1 MTRPGRLDTI
11 IFMLEYSLQ
20 RSDREIS
27 LPSLYNP
34 LEINFQNFSS
44 PQEQQGTQ
52 DTNRKSLQA
61 LSSPE
66 SRTSLNPEEKF
77 YCTLLGLDQ
86 NEQKQLLELMKNS
99 EDLLEEVPNF
109 GLMEELDQAKSSPS
123 YLKAIARFLT
133 DINNSSYT
141 ANEKAI
147 KLFRI
152 AMSFY
157 ELDAATNI
165 AEYSNLNSSEKLD
178 QLYANMRD
186 DFFKSIIERPYD
198 ISSPNEYVFN
208 CSPEESKEIIEAAI
222 KKIRDF
228 AKILSENPD
237 EFLVKVFQGADLDG
251 TTSTGYTQEEKL
263 KLSNH
268 FTNLENT
275 PDEMFEFME
284 KTGFG
289 KYYKFL
295 LGES

>member
-11 IFMLEYSLQ
+11 IFMFEYSLIP
-20 RSDREIS
+20 SDRNIR
-27 LPSLYNP
+27 LPSSYNP
-34 LEINFQNFSS
+34 REINFFF
-44 PQEQQGTQ
+44 PEGQQASQ
-52 DTNRKSLQA
+52 DTNRKSLEA

-66 SRTSLNPEEKF
+66 SRTSLNPEEEF
-77 YCTLLGLDQ
+77 YCNLLGLDLK
-86 NEQKQLLELMKNS
+86 EQDQLLELMKNS

-123 YLKAIARFLT
+123 YLKAIAPFLT
-133 DINNSSYT
+133 NINNSSYT

-157 ELDAATNI
+157 ELKAATNI

-178 QLYANMRD
+178 QLYADMRD
-186 DFFKSIIERPYD
+186 DFFKSIIKCPYD
-198 ISSPNEYVFN
+198 ISQSNEYGFD
-208 CSPEESKEIIEAAI
+208 CSPEQSQEIIEAAI

-228 AKILSENPD
+228 AKIFSPENPD
-237 EFLVKVFQGADLDG
+237 KFLVELFQYADLDR
-251 TTSTGYTQEEKL
+251 TTSTGYRKEEKL
-263 KLSNH
+263 RLSNH

-275 PDEMFEFME
+275 PNEMFEFMA